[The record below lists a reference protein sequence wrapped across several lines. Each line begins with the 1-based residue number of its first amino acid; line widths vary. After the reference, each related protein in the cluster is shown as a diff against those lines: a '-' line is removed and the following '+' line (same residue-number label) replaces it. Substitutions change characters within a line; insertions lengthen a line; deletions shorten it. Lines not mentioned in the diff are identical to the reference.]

1 MFFQCTFVRSSAS
14 SQFSHSC
21 FILFVLIFFTSV
33 IIHAS
38 SDACYFYRSSHPL
51 PLRPFTAIGPPLI
64 RGLNLAPL
72 RCPHRRSEA
81 ALDTETTTLK
91 RVETGEETKVTVMSS
106 PQHTRMQ
113 NHARITHTG
122 RTRDRAVHRS
132 KAASSPRPLVIETR
146 ARGVRRARW
155 ATGCARANARAHEPR
170 HRCRDGE
177 SRSTYAI
184 YIVSV

>member
-21 FILFVLIFFTSV
+21 FILFVLISFTSV
-33 IIHAS
+33 IILAS

-51 PLRPFTAIGPPLI
+51 PLRPFTAIEPPLI

-81 ALDTETTTLK
+81 ALDTETTTLN

-106 PQHTRMQ
+106 PHTL
-113 NHARITHTG
+113 ACTITNASHTL
-122 RTRDRAVHRS
+122 A
-132 KAASSPRPLVIETR
+132 TR
-146 ARGVRRARW
+146 AIGQS
-155 ATGCARANARAHEPR
+155 TGQKLHQAPVHLSLKRAHEGFGAR
-170 HRCRDGE
+170 AGRRD
-177 SRSTYAI
+177 ALALALA
-184 YIVSV
+184 